1 MNRRTFLKIAGMGS
15 LAFTAGCSLESE
27 KKLYSLVKTPSDMVT
42 GKAHWY
48 ASTCRECPAGC
59 GVLAKNREG
68 RVIKLEGNPL
78 HPVNEGK
85 LCMRGQAALQ
95 GVYNPDRLK
104 QPLLKKAGGFQP
116 ISHQEARQLFRE
128 KVDSAAAG
136 GADRI
141 RMMTR
146 LEGESLLALFAEC
159 LDAWQSSPPLIY
171 EPFAYENLKKAN
183 QIVFGV
189 NALCRYRMDQA
200 DCLVGFG
207 ADFLETWL
215 SPVEY
220 ARQFKAMHAYKNGRK
235 GAFYHVGA
243 CRTLTGANA
252 DEWIKCP
259 PGGEAAVCLGIINA
273 ILDAGSGNSLSPRIR
288 NAMQGIAGP
297 YTRSRVRD
305 LTGISMDQFEAM
317 IRRLMAA
324 EKPLVLGTGAL
335 SHSKSDLQA
344 NIAVNLLNA
353 LLEPEL
359 RLLDFK
365 NRHRVE
371 QAGGHAETADFF
383 EKVRQD
389 APAVLILN
397 NVNPVYSTPGGTEIE
412 ALLSGEAP
420 FVVSFSNF
428 PDETSQTADL
438 VIPAALALESWGEYG
453 SGSARLSTLQPAMP
467 PLTGAPPVGDL
478 FLETLGKD
486 TTRHQSMKHYMLAR
500 LEGGGLITDQTAWL
514 AAIQKGGIFSS
525 PASDAKEA
533 DVSIK
538 TEFTAYFKDLIE
550 PAKAGANFIALPS
563 LRFFDGRGANLPWLC
578 EIPDPVTK
586 VAWQTPLM
594 VNPQTAAQNGL
605 SHASR
610 AEIAAGDKKITAM
623 VYETKSV
630 MPGVFAMHTGQGH
643 SAYGRYAENR
653 GANPARL
660 LAGEYDPASGEL
672 LASASPVSIRKLKT
686 GPALSHTDG
695 SIDQH
700 ERKIALTAALSELR
714 NAPLPKKHGLTMHDF
729 PLTLPLPEGY
739 DPKRDFYPPH
749 DHEDYRW
756 AMVVD
761 LDRCIGCN
769 ACAAACY
776 AENNLGVVGEEQV
789 INGREMSWMHI
800 ERYEQ
805 IGAPEKLIF
814 LPMLCQHC
822 DNAPC
827 ESVCPVFAPH
837 HNKEG
842 LNNQIY
848 NRCIG
853 TRFCA
858 QNCPYKVRRFN
869 WFEWKWPEPLNL
881 QLNPDVTVR
890 TKGVMEKCSFC
901 IQRIKAAHNQA
912 KNEDRMIKD
921 GEVTP
926 ACVQTCPTDALTFGS
941 LMDEYSRVSRL
952 VRDRRA
958 YQVMGYL
965 NTKPAVI
972 YLKKVVQG

>member
-15 LAFTAGCSLESE
+15 LAFTAGCTLESE
-27 KKLYSLVKTPSDMVT
+27 KKLYSLVKTPADMVT
-42 GKAHWY
+42 GTAHWY

-78 HPVNEGK
+78 HPVNAGK
-85 LCMRGQAALQ
+85 LCIRGQSALQ
-95 GVYNPDRLK
+95 GIYNPDRLK
-104 QPLLKKAGGFQP
+104 QPLLKKSGKWQP
-116 ISHQEARQLFRE
+116 VSYQEAGLLFRE
-128 KVDSAAAG
+128 KMGAAAG
-136 GADRI
+136 GAGRI

-159 LDAWQSSPPLIY
+159 LDAWQAPPPLVY

-183 QIVFGV
+183 EIVFGV
-189 NALCRYRMDQA
+189 NGLCRYRIDQS
-200 DCLVGFG
+200 DFLLGFG

-220 ARQFKAMHAYKNGRK
+220 ARQFKAMHAYKNFGK
-235 GAFYHVGA
+235 GSFYHVGA

-252 DEWIKCP
+252 DEWIQCP
-259 PGGEAAVCLGIINA
+259 PGGEAAVCLGLINA
-273 ILDAGSGNSLSPRIR
+273 LIEADFGDGLYPSVKDAML
-288 NAMQGIAGP
+288 GIAGP
-297 YTRSRVRD
+297 YTRQRVRD
-305 LTGISMDQFEAM
+305 LTGIPMDKYEAL
-317 IRRLMAA
+317 IRGLMRA
-324 EKPLVLGTGAL
+324 EKPLVLGTGGL
-335 SHSKSDLQA
+335 SHSDTDLQA
-344 NIAVNLLNA
+344 NIAVNLLNS
-353 LLEPEL
+353 LLDPDL
-359 RLLDFK
+359 KLLDFE

-371 QAGGHAETADFF
+371 LAAGNSKTAAFF
-383 EKVRQD
+383 DELREGG
-389 APAVLILN
+389 PGVLLLN
-397 NVNPVYSTPGGTEIE
+397 NVNPVYAMPGASGIDKV
-412 ALLSGEAP
+412 LSREQP
-420 FVVSFSNF
+420 FLICFSNF
-428 PDETSQTADL
+428 MDETAEYADL
-438 VIPAALALESWGEYG
+438 VIPTALALETWGEY
-453 SGSARLSTLQPAMP
+453 SSAKTTFSLLQPAMP
-467 PLTGAPPVGDL
+467 PLHGAPGIGDM
-478 FLETLGKD
+478 FLNALGKAD
-486 TTRHQSMKHYMLAR
+486 DRHASMKPYIFSL
-500 LEGGGLITDQTAWL
+500 LEDKGVIGDQNQWL
-514 AAIQKGGIFSS
+514 RAVRRGGIFK
-525 PASDAKEA
+525 DRGEGAKRSGIL
-533 DVSIK
+533 VRSRVK
-538 TEFTAYFKDLIE
+538 NYFKDLIE
-550 PAKAGANFIALPS
+550 PGKSGPALLAFPS
-563 LRFFDGRGANLPWLC
+563 IRFFDGRGANLSWLC

-594 VNPQTAAQNGL
+594 VNPQTAAQRGL

-610 AEIAAGDKKITAM
+610 AEVSAGDKKIEAM
-623 VYETKSV
+623 VYETESV

-643 SAYGRYAENR
+643 TAYGRYAENQ

-660 LAGEYDPASGEL
+660 LAGEYDPASGAL
-672 LASASPVSIRKLKT
+672 LARVAPVSVRKIDEKQPL
-686 GPALSHTDG
+686 AHTDG
-695 SIDQH
+695 SMDQH

-714 NAPLPKKHGLTMHDF
+714 SAPPPEKHGLTMHDF

-805 IGAPEKLIF
+805 IGAPDKLIF
-814 LPMLCQHC
+814 LPMMCQHC

-827 ESVCPVFAPH
+827 ESVCPVYAPH

-869 WFEWKWPEPLNL
+869 WLSWQWPEPLNK

-890 TKGVMEKCSFC
+890 SKGVMEKCSFC
-901 IQRIKAAHNQA
+901 IQRIKDAHNVA
-912 KNEDRMIKD
+912 KNEERMIKD

-941 LMDEYSRVSRL
+941 LMDETSRVSKL

-972 YLKKVVQG
+972 YLKKVVMT

>member
-15 LAFTAGCSLESE
+15 LAFTAGCTLETE
-27 KKLYSLVKTPSDMVT
+27 KKLYSLVKTPADMVT
-42 GKAHWY
+42 GEALWY
-48 ASTCRECPAGC
+48 ASTCLQCPAGC

-68 RVIKLEGNPL
+68 RVIKLEGNPF
-78 HPVNEGK
+78 HPVNKGK

-95 GVYNPDRLK
+95 GVYNPDRLNL
-104 QPLLKKAGGFQP
+104 PLLKKSGRFQP
-116 ISHQEARQLFRE
+116 ISHQEARELFRE
-128 KVDSAAAG
+128 KINLAAAG
-136 GADRI
+136 GAGRI

-159 LDAWQSSPPLIY
+159 LNAWQSPSPVIY
-171 EPFAYENLKKAN
+171 EPFSYENLKKAN
-183 QIVFGV
+183 EVVFGV
-189 NALCRYRMDQA
+189 NGLCRYRMDQA
-200 DCLVGFG
+200 DCLVSFG

-220 ARQFKAMHAYKNGRK
+220 ARQFKAMHAYQNGRK
-235 GAFYHVGA
+235 GMFYHVGA

-252 DEWIKCP
+252 DQWIKCP
-259 PGGEAAVCLGIINA
+259 PGGEAAVCLAIINA
-273 ILDAGSGNSLSPRIR
+273 ILNTNAGSSLSPGIG
-288 NAMQGIAGP
+288 NAIHDLAGP
-297 YTRSRVRD
+297 YTRSRVVD
-305 LTGISMDQFEAM
+305 LTGISVDQFEEM
-317 IRRLMAA
+317 VRTLMAA
-324 EKPLVLGTGAL
+324 ENPLVLGTGCLA
-335 SHSKSDLQA
+335 HCKSDLQA

-353 LLEPEL
+353 LLDPGL

-365 NRHRVE
+365 NPHRIE
-371 QAGGHAETADFF
+371 KAGGHARAAAFF
-383 EKVRQD
+383 EKVIKD
-389 APAVLILN
+389 APEIVILN
-397 NVNPVYSTPGGTEIE
+397 NVNPVYAMAGGKYIK
-412 ALLSGEAP
+412 AVFGGKAP
-420 FVVSFSNF
+420 FIISFSNF
-428 PDETSQTADL
+428 LDETSQAADL
-438 VIPAALALESWGEYG
+438 VIPTALALESWGEYG
-453 SGSARLSTLQPAMP
+453 SGSVQLSTLQPAMP
-467 PLTGAPPVGDL
+467 PLNGAPAVGDL
-478 FLETLGKD
+478 FLYALGKN
-486 TTRHQSMKHYMLAR
+486 TTRHQSIKHYMLAR
-500 LEGGGLITDQTAWL
+500 LEEDGLITDQPKWL
-514 AAIQKGGIFSS
+514 AAVQKGGIFSPPS
-525 PASDAKEA
+525 EGKEA
-533 DVSIK
+533 GVSIK
-538 TEFTAYFKDLIE
+538 SGFSSYFKDLIE
-550 PAKAGANFIALPS
+550 PENNGTPLLVLPS

-594 VNPQTAAQNGL
+594 VYPETAAKNGL
-605 SHASR
+605 SHGSR
-610 AEIAAGDKKITAM
+610 LEISAGDQKITAM

-643 SAYGRYAENR
+643 GAYGRYAENR
-653 GANPARL
+653 GANPFRL
-660 LAGEYDPASGEL
+660 LTGEYDPASGAL
-672 LASASPVSIRKLKT
+672 LCRILPVSFSSLKT
-686 GPALSHTDG
+686 GPGLAHTDG
-695 SIDQH
+695 SPDQH
-700 ERKIALTAALSELR
+700 GRKIALTTSLSELGK
-714 NAPLPKKHGLTMHDF
+714 APPPKKHGLTMHDF

-776 AENNLGVVGEEQV
+776 AENNIGVVGEEQV

-805 IGAPEKLIF
+805 IGTPEKLIF

-827 ESVCPVFAPH
+827 ESVCPVYAPH
-837 HNKEG
+837 HSKEG

-869 WFEWKWPEPLNL
+869 WLEWEWPKPLNL

-912 KNEDRMIKD
+912 KNEGRMIED

-926 ACVQTCPTDALTFGS
+926 ACVQTCPTDALVFGS
-941 LMDEYSRVSRL
+941 LMDENSRVSRL

-972 YLKKVVQG
+972 YLKKVVEG